1 MNEPTQDTKEGG
13 FENMGTPI
21 AIVIAGAMVAAA
33 LYFGGS
39 GTAGTAVRQ
48 PANNDAAAKAE
59 NVVPVSTEDHI
70 LGNPDAPV
78 KIIEYTDLE
87 CPFCKQFHGTMK
99 AVMDTYGAEGKVA
112 WVVRNFPLEQ
122 LHPNA
127 PRLALAAECVAA
139 VGGNQAYWNFLDEIV
154 RIAPL
159 NTPFDMTKLETTVA
173 KFAPGTSV
181 MECVEA
187 GTFTEKINQQIA
199 DAVASGGTGT
209 PHSILI
215 DAKGR
220 ATLIQGSQPLE
231 VVKGMIDK
239 ALK

>member
-21 AIVIAGAMVAAA
+21 AIVIAGALVAAA

-39 GTAGTAVRQ
+39 GTQGTAVRP
-48 PANNDAAAKAE
+48 PANDDAAAKAE
-59 NVVPVSTEDHI
+59 NVVPVSAADHI
-70 LGNPDAPV
+70 IGNPEAPV
-78 KIIEYTDLE
+78 KIVMYTDLE
-87 CPFCKQFHGTMK
+87 CPFCKQFHNTMK
-99 AVMDTYGAEGKVA
+99 SVMETYGAEGKVA
-112 WVVRNFPLEQ
+112 WVMRNFPLEQ

-127 PRLALAAECVAA
+127 PRLALASECVAS
-139 VGGNQAYWNFLDEIV
+139 VGGNQAYWAFLDEIV
-154 RIAPL
+154 RVAPL
-159 NTPFDMTKLETTVA
+159 NTPFDMTKLESSVA
-173 KFAPGTSV
+173 KFADAKQV
-181 MECVEA
+181 AACIEA
-187 GTFTEKINQQIA
+187 GTFEEKINQQIS

-215 DAKGR
+215 DAKGT
-220 ATLIQGSQPLE
+220 ATPIQGSQPLE